1 MRQRAIAEIGTLQIM
16 NGSQLT
22 KYERKDSEIY
32 YMKSA
37 FEQYFLLKKVP
48 HYFYDY
54 EDFLQYASKHH
65 PRIPYLIKKF
75 GNPYEIDPTVKGDF
89 KSSSNK

>member
-1 MRQRAIAEIGTLQIM
+1 M

-54 EDFLQYASKHH
+54 EDFLQYASKQH

-75 GNPYEIDPTVKGDF
+75 GNPYEIDPTVKGDY